1 MKRCLFPTLWL
12 LAALV
17 LTGCKLDGGDDAVT
31 SGDVSDVV
39 VNVTGELRSANS
51 RYFGPPAIPDI
62 WNYTISYMAPD
73 GSQVRAGMPV
83 LRFDSQ
89 DLMTKVRDKRNA
101 LNEKEKELEKQVI
114 LGREQLAELNLR
126 VEEARAALDKARLK
140 ADIPAELL
148 ASRDYR
154 ENQLLLELAL
164 VNLELREEE
173 LAKEQ
178 RIQQTEETIL
188 ERETAVLQAEVAQL
202 EGSIA
207 SMTIKAPDQGVVIH
221 TTDRRNNKH
230 SVGDN
235 VWMGRR
241 VIEFPDL
248 RQLEVH
254 LEVPERE
261 SARIAVGLPVRF
273 KLDAAPDRT
282 FEGEIT
288 QVASVVHTRSVNQ
301 PAKVF
306 DATVTLHNPDPEL
319 MRPGMSV
326 NAEIIMRRALTRS
339 SGP

>member
-1 MKRCLFPTLWL
+1 MKRIVISW
-12 LAALV
+12 LAAAV
-17 LTGCKLDGGDDAVT
+17 LTACSGQSGPDAAGAT
-31 SGDVSDVV
+31 ADAIVS
-39 VNVTGELRSANS
+39 VTGELRSANS
-51 RYFGPPAIPDI
+51 HFFGPPAIPDM

-73 GSQVRAGMPV
+73 GNVVEAGTPV
-83 LRFDSQ
+83 LRFDAQ
-89 DLMTKVRDKRNA
+89 ELMTKVRDKKNA

-114 LGREQLAELNLR
+114 LGREQIAELKLN

-148 ASRDYR
+148 ANRDYR
-154 ENQLLLELAL
+154 ENQLLLDHARVTLA
-164 VNLELREEE
+164 LREEE
-173 LAKEQ
+173 LKKET
-178 RIQQTEETIL
+178 RIQQTEIEIL
-188 ERETAVLQAEVAQL
+188 EREIAVLQAEVAQL

-207 SMTIKAPDQGVVIH
+207 TMTILAPDQGVVIH
-221 TTDRRNNKH
+221 ATDRRNNKH

-248 RQLEVH
+248 RRLEVH
-254 LEVPERE
+254 LEIPERE
-261 SARIAVGLPVRF
+261 SARIAVGQPVRF
-273 KLDAAPDRT
+273 NLDAAPDRT

-288 QVASVVHTRSVNQ
+288 QLASVVHTRSVNQ

-306 DATVTLHNPDPEL
+306 DATVTLHDPDPEL

-326 NAEIIMRRALTRS
+326 KAEIMLDSKGA